1 MKQFKG
7 FEDSIVLRVLKKD
20 EESSFI
26 ECTDEDKENNGSH
39 FIIKKATKAMIRFS
53 DCGKQLAIFWEE

>member
-1 MKQFKG
+1 MDEYED
-7 FEDSIVLRVLKKD
+7 FEDSIVLRVLEKD
-20 EESSFI
+20 KGMSFI
-26 ECTDEDKENNGSH
+26 KSTDSH